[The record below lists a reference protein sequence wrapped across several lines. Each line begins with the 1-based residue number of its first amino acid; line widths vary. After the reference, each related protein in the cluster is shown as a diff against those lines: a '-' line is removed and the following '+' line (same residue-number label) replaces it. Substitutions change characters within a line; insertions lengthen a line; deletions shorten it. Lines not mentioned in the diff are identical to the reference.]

1 MRSLLDRVNVMA
13 VVGHLLIVAFGVLG
27 ATAWSTASFAA
38 AGPVGDVISAAF
50 VLLGAAGAYSAA
62 LRRGWHEVLILRA
75 ESVTFGLV
83 TVMST
88 GILLTTSFTQWQGVV
103 MYAALGVS
111 LGTRSRTMALALR
124 RAQEGL

>member
-13 VVGHLLIVAFGVLG
+13 VVGHALIAVFGVLG
-27 ATAWSTASFAA
+27 LTAWSTASFAA
-38 AGPVGDVISAAF
+38 AGPVGDAVSAAF
-50 VLLGAAGAYSAA
+50 VVLGAAGAYAA
-62 LRRGWHEVLILRA
+62 ARRRGWHEVLILRA

-111 LGTRSRTMALALR
+111 LGTRSRTMVLALN

>member
-1 MRSLLDRVNVMA
+1 MRRVLDRVNVMA
-13 VVGHLLIVAFGVLG
+13 IVGHALIAAFGVFGL
-27 ATAWSTASFAA
+27 TDWSTGSFAA
-38 AGPVGDVISAAF
+38 AGYVGDALSVALVA
-50 VLLGAAGAYSAA
+50 LGAGGVYAA
-62 LRRGWHEVLILRA
+62 ARRRGWHEVLILRA
-75 ESVTFGLV
+75 ESVVFGLV

-124 RAQEGL
+124 QAQGGL